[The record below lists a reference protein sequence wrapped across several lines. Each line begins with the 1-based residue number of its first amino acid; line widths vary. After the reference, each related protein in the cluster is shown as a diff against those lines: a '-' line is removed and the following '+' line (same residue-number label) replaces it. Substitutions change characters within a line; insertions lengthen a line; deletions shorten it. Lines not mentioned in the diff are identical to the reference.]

1 MTFIKSSKY
10 KIFIQDSS
18 FLDKNVIIGWSSTIN
33 FKSLRPLIKRL
44 RAQRSI
50 NNPLQSR
57 QAWGLGWKNIS
68 QKNLKFENVFIW
80 LFVMFQSFFHF
91 TWAKRSNDYMLWCD
105 AEINGKGKKLRGC
118 YNMHIIFI
126 HIQILSN
133 ISDETFFILCTW
145 LNKTQLNAE
154 ILILNSNTLGHKV
167 DNSIWLQYV

>member
-1 MTFIKSSKY
+1 MSRKSLSLLILSIDDDFYHNSSIIFISNNIKQIFCGRNWHLLSQVKY

-68 QKNLKFENVFIW
+68 QKNLKFENVFVW
-80 LFVMFQSFFHF
+80 LFVMNQSVFHF
-91 TWAKRSNDYMLWCD
+91 TWAKRSKDYMLSCD
-105 AEINGKGKKLRGC
+105 AEING
-118 YNMHIIFI
+118 
-126 HIQILSN
+126 
-133 ISDETFFILCTW
+133 
-145 LNKTQLNAE
+145 
-154 ILILNSNTLGHKV
+154 
-167 DNSIWLQYV
+167 